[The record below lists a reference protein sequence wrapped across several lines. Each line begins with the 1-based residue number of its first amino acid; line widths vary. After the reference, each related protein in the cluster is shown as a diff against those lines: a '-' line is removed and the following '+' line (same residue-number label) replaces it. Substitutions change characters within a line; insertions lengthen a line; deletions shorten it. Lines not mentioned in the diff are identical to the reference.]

1 MVRILPD
8 AKLKRGQQ
16 EDIFPATL
24 IDIVSEVAVKRHNTD
39 LMI

>member
-8 AKLKRGQQ
+8 AKFKRGQQ
-16 EDIFPATL
+16 EDIFPAAL
-24 IDIVSEVAVKRHNTD
+24 VDIVSEVAVKRHIN